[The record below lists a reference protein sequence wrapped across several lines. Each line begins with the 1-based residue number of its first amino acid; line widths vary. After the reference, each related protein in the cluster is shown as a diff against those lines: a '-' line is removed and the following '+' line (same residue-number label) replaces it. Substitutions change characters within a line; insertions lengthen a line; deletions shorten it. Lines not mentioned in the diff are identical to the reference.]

1 MLVNLRSQIVLKLWY
16 SVRFNSKCLN
26 GNGGNNSLKEKRA
39 KKPPDW
45 RKLRKKFRVMNEKQV
60 IGIDIGGTT
69 INLGRF
75 LFDGTCS
82 ECLSIATPQPAT
94 PEAVVKA
101 LAFAIQKLSQNHN
114 TQAIGIGMP
123 GPTDKTNRIA
133 RVGIN
138 LPDWEDIPLAEW
150 MENLTQLPTTLAN
163 DANCA
168 AIGEAWLG
176 AGQNIANF
184 ILLTLGTGVGGGIFI
199 NGKLFTGSYGAA
211 GELGLI
217 TLYPEG
223 YPCNSGNIG
232 SLEQYGSIGAI
243 KRAMG
248 KTPLELGKLAEVGD
262 ADALQFWRQ
271 YGTTLGAGITSLI
284 YVLTPEAVILG
295 GGISASAE
303 YFFPAILA
311 EINRRVHPS
320 SRVGLKLLKAQL
332 GNNAGAIGAAKLAWD
347 LLER

>member
-1 MLVNLRSQIVLKLWY
+1 MK
-16 SVRFNSKCLN
+16 
-26 GNGGNNSLKEKRA
+26 
-39 KKPPDW
+39 D
-45 RKLRKKFRVMNEKQV
+45 KQV

-75 LFDGTCS
+75 LADGTCT
-82 ECLSIATPQPAT
+82 ECLSITTPQPAT
-94 PEAVVKA
+94 PEAIVNVLTYSLK
-101 LAFAIQKLSQNHN
+101 QLSQDYNCK
-114 TQAIGIGMP
+114 AIGIGMP
-123 GPTDKTNRIA
+123 GPTDRTNRIA

-138 LPDWEDIPLAEW
+138 LPDWEDIPLAELI
-150 MENLTQLPTTLAN
+150 ENKTQLPTTLAN

-176 AGQNIANF
+176 AGQNITNF
-184 ILLTLGTGVGGGIFI
+184 ILLTLGTGVGGAIFI

-217 TLYPEG
+217 TLNPDG
-223 YPCNSGNIG
+223 YPCNSGNQG
-232 SLEQYGSIGAI
+232 SLEQHACI
-243 KRAMG
+243 RAVRRMTG
-248 KTPLELGKLAEVGD
+248 KTPLELGELAQKGD
-262 ADALQFWRQ
+262 RDALQFWQQ
-271 YGTTLGAGITSLI
+271 YGTILGAGITSLI

-303 YFFPAILA
+303 YFFPATEA

-332 GNNAGAIGAAKLAWD
+332 GNNAGMIGAAKLALD
-347 LLER
+347 LKNQEDFLD